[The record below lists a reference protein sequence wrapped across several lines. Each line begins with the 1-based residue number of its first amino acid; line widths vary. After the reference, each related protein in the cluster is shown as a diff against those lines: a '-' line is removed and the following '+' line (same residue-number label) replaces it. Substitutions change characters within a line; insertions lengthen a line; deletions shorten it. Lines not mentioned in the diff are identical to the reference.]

1 MSQQTAETLENRMV
15 NGVDVGR
22 LFETI
27 DAVKGEPGIARFK
40 FRSTNRW
47 INGGNNQARINGFYG
62 ALQEHSRETDFELE
76 IDEPPVLLGEDKG
89 PNPVEYLLAGLSG
102 CLTSSLIFHAAA
114 RGITIRGVESRLE
127 GDLDLRGF
135 LGISKDVRVGY
146 ENIRVYFKI
155 DADISDAD
163 KQELIQMAKKY
174 SPVFN
179 TVANPTDVTV
189 ELDKD

>member
-89 PNPVEYLLAGLSG
+89 AQSCRVPAGRPFGLSHIVFDLSCGGQGDNDTRSRIAAGRRPGSSWFSWDIQG
-102 CLTSSLIFHAAA
+102 CK
-114 RGITIRGVESRLE
+114 GG
-127 GDLDLRGF
+127 LRKHPCV
-135 LGISKDVRVGY
+135 L
-146 ENIRVYFKI
+146 
-155 DADISDAD
+155 
-163 KQELIQMAKKY
+163 
-174 SPVFN
+174 
-179 TVANPTDVTV
+179 
-189 ELDKD
+189 